1 MVPVFPLRWVQS
13 IAGHLEKGGVIG
25 DLPWREQLD
34 LPDREWRHSASHLS
48 RPRE

>member
-1 MVPVFPLRWVQS
+1 MNVRKKMVLGS
-13 IAGHLEKGGVIG
+13 AAGGVIG

-34 LPDREWRHSASHLS
+34 LPDREWRHPASHLS